1 MELIQVHPIFDRF
14 CDYNDHYDGEL
25 PSLGDAL
32 GRDCIVS
39 AFLPENM
46 DFARHYRGDGSKN
59 EDWFS
64 FNARVYAPVSGTI
77 CDIRLNPV
85 TNEPGHMNPSPASW
99 IIIDA
104 GDGLKV
110 MLAHI
115 QSPAVAVGDQVTEG
129 QYIAHVGNNGYAR
142 HPHIHIGAYRNE
154 TPVAISFDP
163 KKVAEVVKRVGE
175 CYWVFGISEEEFKE
189 KYGEL
194 E

>member
-1 MELIQVHPIFDRF
+1 MEQIQVHPIFDRY
-14 CDYNDHYDGEL
+14 CVYNDHYDGEL
-25 PSLGDAL
+25 PALGDAL
-32 GRDCIVS
+32 GRDCWIE
-39 AFLPENM
+39 AFLPENIG
-46 DFARHYRGDGSKN
+46 FARAYRGDGSKN

-64 FNARVYAPVSGTI
+64 FNAKVYAPVSGTI
-77 CDIRLNPV
+77 LDIQLNPV

-115 QSPAVAVGDQVTEG
+115 QSPVVAVGDQVSEG
-129 QYIAHVGNNGYAR
+129 QYIAHVGNNGYSR
-142 HPHIHIGAYRNE
+142 HPHIHIGAYRKD
-154 TPVAISFDP
+154 TPVAISFAP
-163 KKVAEVVKRVGE
+163 QKVGEAARRVDE
-175 CYWVFGISEEEFKE
+175 CYWVFGISDEEFKE